1 MIIFDRVSKQ
11 YEDGAFALRDVS
23 LQINEGEF
31 VSIIGKSG
39 AGKTTLLK
47 TIWAEVTPTSGD
59 VYFNEDNIHSLN
71 SYDKALH
78 RRRIGMVFQDYRLL
92 PHKTV
97 FENIAFMME
106 VAGKSDAEIRAEV
119 PYALDLV
126 GLSDMAH
133 RFPHQL
139 SEGQQQRLGIARAI
153 IHQPEALL
161 ADEPTGNLD
170 PISATDIINIFKKI
184 NQLGTTVVMTTHSK
198 SIVDM
203 LGKRVLTIEDGQIIH
218 DDLRGVYRTT
228 DSINPVDAQSTDP
241 VAHVRARRAPRPVA
255 PTPTPAPKPVVP
267 VEVIPDEENT
277 EDDIV

>member
-11 YEDGAFALRDVS
+11 YEDGVFALRDIS
-23 LQINEGEF
+23 LRINEGEF

-47 TIWAEVTPTSGD
+47 MLWAEVAPTAGH
-59 VYFNEDNIHSLN
+59 VYFNEDDIHSLN
-71 SYDKALH
+71 SHYKALH

-106 VAGKSDAEIRAEV
+106 VAGKSDLEIRAEV

-126 GLSDMAH
+126 GLGDMAN

-170 PISATDIINIFKKI
+170 PASAADIISIFKKI

-203 LGKRVLTIEDGQIIH
+203 LGKRVLTLEDGQIIH
-218 DDLRGVYRTT
+218 DDERGTYRTSGT
-228 DSINPVDAQSTDP
+228 TLPDTQSTDP
-241 VAHVRARRAPRPVA
+241 VAHVRARRAPRA
-255 PTPTPAPKPVVP
+255 TTPTSAPAPKPVVTIDD
-267 VEVIPDEENT
+267 EGTDTSPDE
-277 EDDIV
+277 DII